1 MRRSIIIL
9 LSIFF
14 IAGCNKKDTFT
25 IDGKVEKND
34 NKYVYISRIDVDT
47 PVLIDSAKIKQNG
60 RFRFRIRNQGPEFY
74 TIGYSSSDFIT
85 LLAEAGEKIKVQF
98 TGNNLS
104 TGYYLSGS
112 KGSEQIRML
121 DSTLA
126 VTKKKLDS
134 LTAVYNTASKE
145 PGFDVKGPLL
155 EKEYTDIIKAQR
167 KKNIE
172 FVITNVNSMAS
183 IKALYQKINDGTYVL
198 YDPRDLQYLKI
209 VSDSLNRRYPDSK
222 HTLALAR
229 DLKNELEQMYMRQ
242 LKQVTDT
249 LPETKLDPDL
259 KDIKGRRIAVSS
271 LKGKH
276 VLVTFWSARSKECI
290 AENLQLKELYRMYN
304 KKGFE
309 IYQINLDANEE
320 DWRAAVRFDEL
331 PWISTREDDPEK
343 PVFARLFNVQTL
355 PSNYLFDTKG
365 NIVATN
371 LHGRSLQLKLNQLFN
386 N

>member
-9 LSIFF
+9 LSIF
-14 IAGCNKKDTFT
+14 IITGCNKKDTFT
-25 IDGKVEKND
+25 IDGKVEKNG

-60 RFRFRIRNQGPEFY
+60 RFRFRIRNHGPEFY

-98 TGNNLS
+98 TDKNLS

-222 HTLALAR
+222 HTHALAR

-309 IYQINLDANEE
+309 IYQINIDANEE

-355 PSNYLFDTKG
+355 PSNYLFDTNG